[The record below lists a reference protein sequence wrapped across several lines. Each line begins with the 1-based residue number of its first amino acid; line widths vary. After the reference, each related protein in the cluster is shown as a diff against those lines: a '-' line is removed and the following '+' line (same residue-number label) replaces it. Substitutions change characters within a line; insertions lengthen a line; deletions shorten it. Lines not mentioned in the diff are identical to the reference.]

1 MKKSQNGFAIIALL
15 LVAGLVLAIGG
26 VGFYIKENDT
36 KTTSKAVSTQS
47 KKANWKVFANA
58 GNEFRLFY
66 PSDWTEKWE
75 GNGVDETL
83 LQSYS
88 FGPTKEKR
96 PIYIFENIAA
106 EEQPGTTV
114 THLHSGTDVLSS
126 NDLTIGGI
134 PVNYEISKDQ
144 YTKWQTYSF
153 WHKKMLLEL
162 TMRET
167 DKGNPILPDEDNS
180 TYVDTFNKIAKTVCF
195 ADMYNSGKCANLAE
209 YNKAD

>member
-1 MKKSQNGFAIIALL
+1 MKKNQNGFAIFALL
-15 LVAGLVLAIGG
+15 LAIGLVLAIVG
-26 VGFYIKENDT
+26 VGFYLNRRQDSGKANE
-36 KTTSKAVSTQS
+36 KLTSSQS
-47 KKANWKVFANA
+47 KKSSWKVFANA

-66 PSDWTEKWE
+66 PSDWTQKWE

-96 PIYIFENIAA
+96 PIYIFEKIAA

-126 NDLTIGGI
+126 SDLTIGGI
-134 PVNYEISKDQ
+134 LANYEVSKDQ

-167 DKGNPILPDEDNS
+167 NMNDPTLPDENN
-180 TYVDTFNKIAKTVCF
+180 TAYIDTFNKIAKSVCM
-195 ADMYNSGKCANLAE
+195 ADMYNSGKCAKLTAM
-209 YNKAD
+209 D

>member
-1 MKKSQNGFAIIALL
+1 MSRNQKGFSVLEVLLAVVLLAVIA
-15 LVAGLVLAIGG
+15 G

-47 KKANWKVFANA
+47 KKANWKIFANA

-66 PSDWTEKWE
+66 PSDWTQMWE

-96 PIYIFENIAA
+96 PIYIFEKIAA

-114 THLHSGTDVLSS
+114 THLHSGTDLLSS

-134 PVNYEISKDQ
+134 LANYEISKDQ

-153 WHKKMLLEL
+153 WQKKCYL
-162 TMRET
+162 R
-167 DKGNPILPDEDNS
+167 
-180 TYVDTFNKIAKTVCF
+180 
-195 ADMYNSGKCANLAE
+195 
-209 YNKAD
+209 